1 MARVLFVVP
10 PLTGHVNPTVGV
22 GQALAGAGHEV
33 AWVGHPARVRPLL
46 PRGARLLPLPEA
58 DRDDLVGQTQA
69 RASQVRGLA
78 SIKVFLEDFLIPLAL
93 QMYPGVL
100 DAATR
105 FAPEVIVSDQQAIA
119 GGMVARSLG
128 LPWATS
134 ATTSAELTDPYAAF
148 PKVAQWRTEALHTVQ
163 RRLGIE
169 AVVDEPGLSPH
180 LVLVFSVEALIG
192 GTHAFPEHYA
202 FVGPVLDT
210 DRPSVPF
217 PWDAL
222 RPGPRVLVSLG
233 TLNAERS
240 RRFYQAVVDG
250 LGGQPYQVI
259 LVAPR
264 EMVPALPDNVLRFD
278 YVPQL
283 QLLSRVD
290 AVVSH
295 GGHNTV
301 CEALA
306 AGVPLVVAPIKDDQP
321 IVAQQVADAG
331 AGLRLSF
338 GRLRPARLA
347 TAVERVLTE
356 PGFRR
361 AAGRIGALLRSAG
374 GGAAAAARI
383 AALAPSS

>member
-22 GQALAGAGHEV
+22 GQALEALGHEV
-33 AWVGHPARVRPLL
+33 AWVGHPGRVRPLL
-46 PRGARLLPLPEA
+46 PPGAQLFPLPEH

-69 RASQVRGLA
+69 RASEVRGLA
-78 SIKVFLEDFLIPLAL
+78 SIKVFVEDFLIPLTL

-100 DAATR
+100 DAATA
-105 FAPEVIVSDQQAIA
+105 FAPDVIVSDQQAPA
-119 GGMVARSLG
+119 GGLVARELG

-134 ATTSAELTDPYAAF
+134 ATTSAELLDPYAAF
-148 PKVAQWRTEALHTVQ
+148 PRVAQWRTDALHDVQ
-163 RRLGIE
+163 QRLGLG

-180 LVLVFSVEALIG
+180 LVLVFSTEALIG
-192 GTHAFPEHYA
+192 AGHTFPGHYA
-202 FVGPVLDT
+202 FVGPVLGAR
-210 DRPSVPF
+210 RPDVAFPF
-217 PWDAL
+217 EAL
-222 RPGPRVLVSLG
+222 APGPRILVSLG

-240 RRFYQAVVDG
+240 RRFYQVVADG

-259 LVAPR
+259 LVAP
-264 EMVPALPDNVLRFD
+264 EAMVPELPDNVLRRD

-283 QLLSRVD
+283 QLLQHVD
-290 AVVSH
+290 AVVCH

-306 AGVPLVVAPIKDDQP
+306 AGLPLVITPIKDDQP

-347 TAVERVLTE
+347 AAVQQVLDE
-356 PGFRR
+356 PRFREAAEQIGSQLR
-361 AAGRIGALLRSAG
+361 AAG
-374 GGAAAAARI
+374 GGAAAAERI
-383 AALAPSS
+383 VALAEAR